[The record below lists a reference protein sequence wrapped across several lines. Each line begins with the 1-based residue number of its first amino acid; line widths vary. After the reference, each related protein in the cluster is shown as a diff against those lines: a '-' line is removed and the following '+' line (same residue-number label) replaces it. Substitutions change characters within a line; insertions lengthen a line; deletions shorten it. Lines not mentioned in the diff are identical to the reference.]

1 MSSRVYS
8 TTIETLDT
16 NAELERQFDISGV
29 GETIDIVD
37 ETLTTELACEDR
49 AKSIFL
55 KQSYVHTNIEVT
67 LYHQPNLQIGMV
79 VDVDGILYKIVGL
92 IASVGTIANETTIKA
107 KRWDR

>member
-8 TTIETLDT
+8 TTIESLDK
-16 NAELERQFDISGV
+16 NAELERQYDMSGV

-37 ETLTTELACEDR
+37 ETLTTDEACEDR

-55 KQSYVHTNIEVT
+55 EQSYIHTNIEVT

-92 IASVGTIANETTIKA
+92 IPVVSTIGTAITIKGN
-107 KRWDR
+107 RWDR